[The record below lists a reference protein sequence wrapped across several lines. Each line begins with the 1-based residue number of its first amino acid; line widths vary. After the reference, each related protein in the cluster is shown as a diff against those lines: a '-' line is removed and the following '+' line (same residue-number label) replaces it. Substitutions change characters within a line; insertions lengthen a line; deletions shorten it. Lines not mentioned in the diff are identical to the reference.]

1 MVTGLVAGS
10 DAWSA
15 AGSDVRL
22 VASLVSL
29 QVPLPAIS
37 GICGFEGLVAD
48 VSGYSSGIGIC
59 LMDLRVV

>member
-22 VASLVSL
+22 VAGLVSM
-29 QVPLPAIS
+29 QASLPAIS
-37 GICGFEGLVAD
+37 RIRGFEDSVAD

>member
-37 GICGFEGLVAD
+37 GIRGFEGPVAR
-48 VSGYSSGIGIC
+48 VSGYSSGISI
-59 LMDLRVV
+59 